1 MSTSLSALLGG
12 PLGPD
17 LHLRVMPDGAREITQ
32 VTLLEDF
39 GRADALRPGALAVLS
54 RIVADATSGY
64 QLDVLVRQAAERGV
78 AGLVL
83 REASP
88 RSLTAEALAR
98 RGGVALVEVDNDAD
112 PLQVMDRIGAAV
124 HGSARAALAR
134 LAVAADHA
142 VGESDDPA
150 GLIATLEVLT
160 GVPLTWL
167 DGGVGAPIV
176 VDGRPDG
183 VVATTELGNAATVAV
198 HLAAAALSRLLTA
211 QHHETFRPVR
221 SGSSALNE
229 LLLCAQAN
237 LATVAERAVGVGLD
251 VHGWHCALRIALEA
265 PGGDDML
272 ARVEEELVAFVARR
286 VREAGGTW
294 TVARPDASIVLVRT
308 TRNEPGPPEEA
319 LVRRFLDDALSAV
332 TTQHP
337 EAQVRAGVATPHR
350 GASGLRTSAEEARI
364 ALAASRLSDV
374 AVNVATFDSLGLQRM
389 LAEWLV
395 TDTARDTVRSL
406 LAPLDALGAE
416 KSRVAVETL
425 HAYLDERG
433 SLQRAA
439 ARLNLHRN
447 AVVYRM
453 AQISETLPNDLTD
466 PNERFALQLAC
477 RARLMTLGRS

>member
-1 MSTSLSALLGG
+1 MSTTLTALLDG
-12 PLGPD
+12 PLGAD
-17 LHLRVMPDGAREITQ
+17 LRLRVMPDGAREITQ

-54 RIVADATSGY
+54 RVAADAAGGY

-83 REASP
+83 RGASP
-88 RSLTAEALAR
+88 RTLTAEALAR
-98 RGGVALVEVDNDAD
+98 RGGVALVEVGDDAD

-134 LAVAADHA
+134 LAVAAGHA
-142 VGESDDPA
+142 AADVDDPA
-150 GLIATLEVLT
+150 DLLASLRDLT
-160 GVPLTWL
+160 GVPLTRVDSG
-167 DGGVGAPIV
+167 DGAAVV

-183 VVATTELGNAATVAV
+183 VVATTELGDAATVAV

-211 QHHETFRPVR
+211 QQRETFRPVR

-251 VHGWHCALRIALEA
+251 VHGWHCAVRIALEA
-265 PGGDDML
+265 PGADDTL

-286 VREAGGTW
+286 EREAGASW
-294 TVARPDASIVLVRT
+294 TVARPDASVVMVRT
-308 TRNEPGPPEEA
+308 TRHEPGRPAEA
-319 LVRRFLDDALSAV
+319 LVRRFLDDALSSV
-332 TTQHP
+332 TANHP
-337 EAQVRAGVATPHR
+337 EARVRAGVATPHR

-364 ALAASRLSDV
+364 AVASARLSDD

-395 TDTARDTVRSL
+395 TDTARDTVSDL
-406 LAPLDALGAE
+406 LAPLDALGVE